1 MRFATWGGKR
11 KGAGRR
17 KVRPGAASHARREE
31 LDARHP
37 VHTNLSVV
45 GDIDSLRQP
54 DVAACIEECLRAAER
69 ARIAEDR
76 PFRVVHYA
84 IQRHHLHFIVEAE
97 SKEALARGMQGLA
110 IRLARGINRV
120 LHRRGTVFA
129 DRYFERVLKTPKQVS
144 HCVRYVLN
152 NERRHLFQRGQR
164 SAPGWIDPFSSG
176 RYFDGWRDVEARPPP
191 EEERPVA
198 PAETWLLAEGW
209 RRHGLVPVD
218 AIPGLQRRP
227 RRPSGAR

>member
-1 MRFATWGGKR
+1 MRFPVWGGKR
-11 KGAGRR
+11 KGAGRK
-17 KVRPGAASHARREE
+17 KVRPGAASHTRREE

-37 VHTNLSVV
+37 VHTNLSVL

-84 IQRHHLHFIVEAE
+84 ILRHHLHFIVEAG

-110 IRLARGINRV
+110 IRLARGINKT
-120 LHRRGTVFA
+120 LHREGTVFA
-129 DRYFERVLKTPKQVS
+129 DRYFERILRSPKQVS
-144 HCVRYVLN
+144 HCVRYVLL
-152 NERRHLFQRGQR
+152 NERRHSFQRGER
-164 SAPGWIDPFSSG
+164 CEPGWIDPFSSG

-191 EEERPVA
+191 EEEWPVA

-209 RRHGLVPVD
+209 RRHGLVPID
-218 AIPGLQRRP
+218 AIPGLQRRR